1 MSIRTANVD
10 GVFRIEIARP
20 EKKNAL
26 SMAMY
31 AAMAEAIAAAHDD
44 GTVRALVIH
53 GQPDVF
59 TAGNDI
65 EDFMKHPPTGPDAPV
80 FRFMMALGMAEKPVI
95 AAVNGPAVGI
105 GTTLLYHCD
114 LAYCGAHAMF
124 SMPFVA
130 LGLCPEFGSSLLA
143 PLSAGYRKAAEKILL
158 SEPIS
163 PAEAVEM
170 RLINQVLD
178 DDKVLEHAMAQ
189 AARFNRLPPAAVRE
203 SKRLMRLALKPM
215 LEKLIEEEARA
226 FSRMLTRPEAREA
239 FTAFFERRK
248 PDWSQFS

>member
-178 DDKVLEHAMAQ
+178 DDKVLEYAMAQ

-203 SKRLMRLALKPM
+203 SKRLMRAALKPM

>member
-1 MSIRTANVD
+1 
-10 GVFRIEIARP
+10 
-20 EKKNAL
+20 
-26 SMAMY
+26 
-31 AAMAEAIAAAHDD
+31 
-44 GTVRALVIH
+44 
-53 GQPDVF
+53 
-59 TAGNDI
+59 
-65 EDFMKHPPTGPDAPV
+65 
-80 FRFMMALGMAEKPVI
+80 
-95 AAVNGPAVGI
+95 
-105 GTTLLYHCD
+105 
-114 LAYCGAHAMF
+114 MF

-163 PAEAVEM
+163 PDEAIEM
-170 RLINQVLD
+170 RLVNQVLD

-203 SKRLMRLALKPM
+203 SKRLMRLPLKPM

-226 FSRMLTRPEAREA
+226 FSRMLVRPEAREA

>member
-1 MSIRTANVD
+1 MSIQTETRD
-10 GVFRIEIARP
+10 GICRIEIARP

-31 AAMAEAIAAAHDD
+31 TAMADAIAAAHED

-65 EDFMKHPPTGPDAPV
+65 EDFMKHPPAGPDAPV
-80 FRFMMALGMAEKPVI
+80 FRFMTALGMAEKPVI

-158 SEPIS
+158 SEPIG
-163 PAEAVEM
+163 PDEAVEM
-170 RLINQVLD
+170 RLVNQVLD

-203 SKRLMRLALKPM
+203 SKRLMRASLKPM
-215 LEKLIEEEARA
+215 LEKLIEEEARS